1 MINMKE
7 EKDNSTK
14 DKIISAAI
22 DLFAEL
28 PYEEVSV
35 AQICKNA
42 GVSNGIIYT
51 YFKNK
56 IELFQYLLEEVIRRI
71 ESYFEN
77 IEGNGIK
84 ERLESYINI
93 NLELTKK
100 EFKII
105 RIYRAGQYKFIEY
118 EKKIKIIY
126 INGLEKVFNR
136 KMEMYE
142 SFFLLSGIRFI
153 NIFYTANNLEC
164 DVKFLVKILL
174 YGFLGE
180 FKISIKNFNEMS
192 FFLRVPFNSSSVK
205 CLLLEKGTEIFMK
218 KDFFDI
224 KILDITKAASISSG
238 NFYNYFSSKD
248 EFFKEIIVRFKKQL
262 FYFLKDNYKKE
273 FLPNEN
279 HVMFLYLMLEYFKDS
294 YYKDKIMREAEF
306 IAPELYFKY
315 LNKDFN
321 FYLETLDELNYSFE
335 RKKIIVAILLG
346 IAHYMR
352 IEFFYTKNIANKEEF
367 LEKISYF
374 LKNGVSL

>member
-1 MINMKE
+1 MKE

-28 PYEEVSV
+28 PYEKVSI

-71 ESYFEN
+71 EHYFEN
-77 IEGNGIK
+77 IEGNDIK

-136 KMEMYE
+136 RMEIYE

-224 KILDITKAASISSG
+224 KILDITKAASISLG

>member
-1 MINMKE
+1 MKE

-28 PYEEVSV
+28 PYEKVSI

-71 ESYFEN
+71 EHYFEN
-77 IEGNGIK
+77 IEGNDIK

-136 KMEMYE
+136 RMEIYE

-374 LKNGVSL
+374 LKNGVSI

>member
-1 MINMKE
+1 MKE

-28 PYEEVSV
+28 PYEKVSI

-71 ESYFEN
+71 EHYFEN
-77 IEGNGIK
+77 IEGNDIK

-136 KMEMYE
+136 RMEIYE

-374 LKNGVSL
+374 LKNGVTL

>member
-1 MINMKE
+1 MYK
-7 EKDNSTK
+7 
-14 DKIISAAI
+14 KIIVIIILSFFFILSCAKNNPNNPNSSESGNVSDGGDTGGSTGDGGNTGDGGQTQSPLAKYAGAWKDGYKVYVIGEEGYFIYSASSSSGSGPI
-22 DLFAEL
+22 L
-28 PYEEVSV
+28 
-35 AQICKNA
+35 
-42 GVSNGIIYT
+42 
-51 YFKNK
+51 
-56 IELFQYLLEEVIRRI
+56 I
-71 ESYFEN
+71 ESGEKLSDTQYMFLYDKEPKKKIDATITFNDEN
-77 IEGNGIK
+77 NASIEGV
-84 ERLESYINI
+84 
-93 NLELTKK
+93 
-100 EFKII
+100 
-105 RIYRAGQYKFIEY
+105 Q
-118 EKKIKIIY
+118 
-126 INGLEKVFNR
+126 
-136 KMEMYE
+136 
-142 SFFLLSGIRFI
+142 
-153 NIFYTANNLEC
+153 
-164 DVKFLVKILL
+164 
-174 YGFLGE
+174 
-180 FKISIKNFNEMS
+180 
-192 FFLRVPFNSSSVK
+192 
-205 CLLLEKGTEIFMK
+205 
-218 KDFFDI
+218 
-224 KILDITKAASISSG
+224 
-238 NFYNYFSSKD
+238 YNYFSSKD

>member
-1 MINMKE
+1 MKE

-28 PYEEVSV
+28 PYEKVSI

-71 ESYFEN
+71 EHYFEN
-77 IEGNGIK
+77 IEGNDIK

-136 KMEMYE
+136 RMEIYE

-192 FFLRVPFNSSSVK
+192 FFLRVPFNNSSVK
-205 CLLLEKGTEIFMK
+205 CLLLQKGEEIFIK

-224 KILDITKAASISSG
+224 KILDITKATSISLGS
-238 NFYNYFSSKD
+238 FYNYFSSKD
-248 EFFKEIIVRFKKQL
+248 EFFKEIIIRFKKQL
-262 FYFLKDNYKKE
+262 FYFLKDNYKKD

-306 IAPELYFKY
+306 IAPNLYLKF
-315 LNKDFN
+315 LNKDFK

-335 RKKIIVAILLG
+335 RKKIIAAILLG

-352 IEFFYTKNIANKEEF
+352 IEFFYTKNITDKEEF

-374 LKNGVSL
+374 LKNGVTL

>member
-1 MINMKE
+1 MKE

-28 PYEEVSV
+28 PYEKVSI

-71 ESYFEN
+71 EHYFEN
-77 IEGNGIK
+77 IEGNDIK

-136 KMEMYE
+136 RMEIYE

>member
-28 PYEEVSV
+28 PYEKVSI

-71 ESYFEN
+71 EHYFEN
-77 IEGNGIK
+77 IEGNDIK

-136 KMEMYE
+136 RMEIYE

-224 KILDITKAASISSG
+224 KILDITKVASISSG

>member
-1 MINMKE
+1 MKIQ
-7 EKDNSTK
+7 KDNSTK
-14 DKIISAAI
+14 EKIISAAI

-42 GVSNGIIYT
+42 GVSNGIIYK

-136 KMEMYE
+136 RMEIYE

-346 IAHYMR
+346 IAYYMR

>member
-1 MINMKE
+1 MKIQ
-7 EKDNSTK
+7 KDNSTK
-14 DKIISAAI
+14 EKIISAAI

-42 GVSNGIIYT
+42 GVSNGIIYK

-136 KMEMYE
+136 RMEIYE

-335 RKKIIVAILLG
+335 RKKIIVAVLLG

>member
-1 MINMKE
+1 MKIQ
-7 EKDNSTK
+7 KDNSTK
-14 DKIISAAI
+14 EKIISAAI

-35 AQICKNA
+35 AQICKNT
-42 GVSNGIIYT
+42 GVSNGIIYK

-335 RKKIIVAILLG
+335 RKKIIVAVLLG

-352 IEFFYTKNIANKEEF
+352 IEFFYTKNITNKEDF

-374 LKNGVSL
+374 LKNGVFI

>member
-1 MINMKE
+1 MKE

-28 PYEEVSV
+28 PYEKVSIV
-35 AQICKNA
+35 QICKNA

-71 ESYFEN
+71 EHYFEN
-77 IEGNGIK
+77 IEGNDIK

-136 KMEMYE
+136 RMEIYE

-192 FFLRVPFNSSSVK
+192 FFLRVPFNSLSVK

-248 EFFKEIIVRFKKQL
+248 EFFKEIIIRFKKQL

-335 RKKIIVAILLG
+335 RKKIIVAVLLG
-346 IAHYMR
+346 ITHYMR

>member
-14 DKIISAAI
+14 DKIISVAI

-28 PYEEVSV
+28 PYEKVSI

-71 ESYFEN
+71 EHYFEN
-77 IEGNGIK
+77 IEGNDIK

-136 KMEMYE
+136 RMEIYE

>member
-1 MINMKE
+1 MKIQ
-7 EKDNSTK
+7 KDNSTK
-14 DKIISAAI
+14 EKIISAAI

-42 GVSNGIIYT
+42 GVSNGIIYK

-100 EFKII
+100 EFKIT

-335 RKKIIVAILLG
+335 RKKIIVAVLLG

-352 IEFFYTKNIANKEEF
+352 IEFFYTKNITNKEDF

-374 LKNGVSL
+374 LKNGVSI

>member
-1 MINMKE
+1 MKIQ
-7 EKDNSTK
+7 KDNSTK
-14 DKIISAAI
+14 EKIISAAI

-42 GVSNGIIYT
+42 GVSNGIIYK

-77 IEGNGIK
+77 IEGNGIN

-218 KDFFDI
+218 KDFFNI

-335 RKKIIVAILLG
+335 RKKIIVAVLLG

-352 IEFFYTKNIANKEEF
+352 IEFFYTKNITNKEDF

-374 LKNGVSL
+374 LKNGVSI

>member
-1 MINMKE
+1 MKE

-28 PYEEVSV
+28 PYEKVSI

-71 ESYFEN
+71 EHYFEN
-77 IEGNGIK
+77 IEGNDIK

-105 RIYRAGQYKFIEY
+105 RIYRAGQYKFIKY

-136 KMEMYE
+136 RMEIYE

>member
-28 PYEEVSV
+28 PYEKVSI

-71 ESYFEN
+71 EHYFEN
-77 IEGNGIK
+77 IEGNDIK

-136 KMEMYE
+136 RMEIYE

-224 KILDITKAASISSG
+224 KILDITKAASISLG

>member
-1 MINMKE
+1 MKIQ
-7 EKDNSTK
+7 KDNSTK
-14 DKIISAAI
+14 EKIISTAI

-42 GVSNGIIYT
+42 GVSNGIIYK

-335 RKKIIVAILLG
+335 RKKIIVAVLLG

-352 IEFFYTKNIANKEEF
+352 IEFFYTKNITNKEDF

-374 LKNGVSL
+374 LKNGVSI

>member
-1 MINMKE
+1 MKIQ
-7 EKDNSTK
+7 KDNSTK
-14 DKIISAAI
+14 EKIISAAI

-42 GVSNGIIYT
+42 GVSNGIIYK

-335 RKKIIVAILLG
+335 RKKIIVAVLLG

-352 IEFFYTKNIANKEEF
+352 IEFFYTKNITNKEEF

>member
-28 PYEEVSV
+28 PYEKVSI

-71 ESYFEN
+71 EHYFEN
-77 IEGNGIK
+77 IEGNDIK

-136 KMEMYE
+136 RMEIYE

>member
-1 MINMKE
+1 MKIQ
-7 EKDNSTK
+7 KDNSTK
-14 DKIISAAI
+14 EKIISAAI

-42 GVSNGIIYT
+42 GVSNGIIYK

-335 RKKIIVAILLG
+335 RKKIIVAVLLG

-352 IEFFYTKNIANKEEF
+352 IEFFYTKNITNKEDF

-374 LKNGVSL
+374 LKNGVSI

>member
-1 MINMKE
+1 MKIQ
-7 EKDNSTK
+7 KDNSTK
-14 DKIISAAI
+14 EKIISAAI

-42 GVSNGIIYT
+42 GVSNGIIYK

-224 KILDITKAASISSG
+224 KILDITKDI
-238 NFYNYFSSKD
+238 F
-248 EFFKEIIVRFKKQL
+248 
-262 FYFLKDNYKKE
+262 
-273 FLPNEN
+273 
-279 HVMFLYLMLEYFKDS
+279 
-294 YYKDKIMREAEF
+294 
-306 IAPELYFKY
+306 
-315 LNKDFN
+315 
-321 FYLETLDELNYSFE
+321 
-335 RKKIIVAILLG
+335 
-346 IAHYMR
+346 
-352 IEFFYTKNIANKEEF
+352 
-367 LEKISYF
+367 
-374 LKNGVSL
+374 

>member
-1 MINMKE
+1 MKIQ
-7 EKDNSTK
+7 KDNSTK
-14 DKIISAAI
+14 EKIISAAI

-42 GVSNGIIYT
+42 GVSNGIIYK

-335 RKKIIVAILLG
+335 RKKIIVAVLLG

-352 IEFFYTKNIANKEEF
+352 IEFFYTKNITNKEDF
-367 LEKISYF
+367 LKKISYF
-374 LKNGVSL
+374 LKNGVSI

>member
-1 MINMKE
+1 MKIQ
-7 EKDNSTK
+7 KDNSTK
-14 DKIISAAI
+14 EKIISAAI

-35 AQICKNA
+35 AKICKNA
-42 GVSNGIIYT
+42 GVSNGIIYK

-279 HVMFLYLMLEYFKDS
+279 YVMFLYLMLEYFKDS

-335 RKKIIVAILLG
+335 RKKIIVAVLLG

-352 IEFFYTKNIANKEEF
+352 IEFFYTKNITNKEDF

-374 LKNGVSL
+374 LKNGVSI

>member
-1 MINMKE
+1 MKVQSN
-7 EKDNSTK
+7 NSTK
-14 DKIISAAI
+14 DKIIAAAI
-22 DLFAEL
+22 DLFAER
-28 PYEEVSV
+28 PYEEVSIV
-35 AQICKNA
+35 QICKNA

-56 IELFQYLLEEVIRRI
+56 TELFKYLLEEVIRRI
-71 ESYFEN
+71 ESYFDD
-77 IEGNGIK
+77 IKGNDIK
-84 ERLESYINI
+84 ERLESYICI

-118 EKKIKIIY
+118 EKKIKVIY
-126 INGLEKVFNR
+126 INGLEKVFGR

-142 SFFLLSGIRFI
+142 SFFILSGIRFI

-174 YGFLGE
+174 YGFLGD
-180 FKISIKNFNEMS
+180 FKISIKAFNEMS

-218 KDFFDI
+218 RDFFDI

-238 NFYNYFSSKD
+238 SFYNYFSNKD
-248 EFFKEIIVRFKKQL
+248 EFFSEIIVRFKKQL
-262 FYFLKDNYKKE
+262 FYFLKDNYKKNL
-273 FLPNEN
+273 LPNEN

-294 YYKDKIMREAEF
+294 YYKDKIVRETEF
-306 IAPELYFKY
+306 IAPNLYFKY
-315 LNKDFN
+315 QDKDFK
-321 FYLETLDELNYSFE
+321 FYMETLDDLNYSFE

-352 IEFFYTKNIANKEEF
+352 IEFFYTKDITNKEEF
-367 LEKISYF
+367 LEKMAYF

>member
-1 MINMKE
+1 MKIQ
-7 EKDNSTK
+7 KDNSTK
-14 DKIISAAI
+14 EKIISAAI

-42 GVSNGIIYT
+42 GVSNGIIYK

-224 KILDITKAASISSG
+224 KILDITKAASISAG

-335 RKKIIVAILLG
+335 RKKIIVAVLLG

-352 IEFFYTKNIANKEEF
+352 IEFFYTKNITNKEDF

-374 LKNGVSL
+374 LKNGVSI

>member
-1 MINMKE
+1 
-7 EKDNSTK
+7 
-14 DKIISAAI
+14 
-22 DLFAEL
+22 
-28 PYEEVSV
+28 
-35 AQICKNA
+35 
-42 GVSNGIIYT
+42 
-51 YFKNK
+51 
-56 IELFQYLLEEVIRRI
+56 
-71 ESYFEN
+71 
-77 IEGNGIK
+77 
-84 ERLESYINI
+84 
-93 NLELTKK
+93 
-100 EFKII
+100 
-105 RIYRAGQYKFIEY
+105 
-118 EKKIKIIY
+118 
-126 INGLEKVFNR
+126 
-136 KMEMYE
+136 MEIYE

>member
-28 PYEEVSV
+28 PYEKVSI

-71 ESYFEN
+71 EHYFEN
-77 IEGNGIK
+77 IEGNDIK

-136 KMEMYE
+136 RMEIYE

-346 IAHYMR
+346 IAYYMR

>member
-1 MINMKE
+1 MKIQ
-7 EKDNSTK
+7 KDNSTK
-14 DKIISAAI
+14 EKIISAAI

-42 GVSNGIIYT
+42 GVSNGIIYK

-105 RIYRAGQYKFIEY
+105 RIYRVGQYKFIEY

-306 IAPELYFKY
+306 IAPELCFKY

-335 RKKIIVAILLG
+335 RKKIIVAVLLG

-352 IEFFYTKNIANKEEF
+352 IEFFYTKNITNKEDF

-374 LKNGVSL
+374 LKNGVSI

>member
-28 PYEEVSV
+28 PYEKVSI

-71 ESYFEN
+71 EHYFEN
-77 IEGNGIK
+77 IEGNDIK

-136 KMEMYE
+136 RMEIYE

-279 HVMFLYLMLEYFKDS
+279 HVMLLYLMLEYFKDS

>member
-1 MINMKE
+1 MKE

-28 PYEEVSV
+28 PYEKVSI

-105 RIYRAGQYKFIEY
+105 RIYRAGQYKFIKY

-335 RKKIIVAILLG
+335 RKKIIVAVLLG

-352 IEFFYTKNIANKEEF
+352 IEFFYTKNITNKEDF

-374 LKNGVSL
+374 LKNGVSI

>member
-28 PYEEVSV
+28 PCEKVSI

-71 ESYFEN
+71 EHYFEN
-77 IEGNGIK
+77 IEGNDIK

-136 KMEMYE
+136 RMEIYE

>member
-1 MINMKE
+1 MKE

-28 PYEEVSV
+28 PYEKVSI

-71 ESYFEN
+71 EHYFEN
-77 IEGNGIK
+77 IEGNDIK

-136 KMEMYE
+136 RMEIYE

-248 EFFKEIIVRFKKQL
+248 EFFKEIIIRFKKQL

-279 HVMFLYLMLEYFKDS
+279 HIMFLYLMLEYFKDS

-335 RKKIIVAILLG
+335 RKKIIVAVLLG

>member
-1 MINMKE
+1 MKE

-28 PYEEVSV
+28 PYEKVSI

-71 ESYFEN
+71 EHYFEN
-77 IEGNGIK
+77 IEGNDIK

-136 KMEMYE
+136 RMEIYE

-335 RKKIIVAILLG
+335 RKKIIVAVLLG

>member
-1 MINMKE
+1 MKIQ
-7 EKDNSTK
+7 KDNSTK
-14 DKIISAAI
+14 EKIISAAI

-42 GVSNGIIYT
+42 GVSNGIIYK

-335 RKKIIVAILLG
+335 RKKIIVAVLLG

-352 IEFFYTKNIANKEEF
+352 IEFFYTKNITNKEDF